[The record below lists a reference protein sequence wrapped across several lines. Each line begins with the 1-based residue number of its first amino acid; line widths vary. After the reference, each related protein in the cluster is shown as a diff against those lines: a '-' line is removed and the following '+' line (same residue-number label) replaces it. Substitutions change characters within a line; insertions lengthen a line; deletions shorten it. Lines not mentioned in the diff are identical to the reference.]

1 MIVAALCVY
10 AAYVYNTSSTYTV
23 SGQIYGTYWK
33 ITSTKY
39 LDISTQQKVRSELN
53 TIDLIASNYKDSSE
67 LSLINKAKVGESIK
81 VSKTLNYLLE
91 VSGLVHYQTSGLFN
105 ITLGIET
112 SKMGFGPSLKEDIGS
127 NNIRWI
133 NEAYTLDNQLITKHQ
148 QFHFDLSAIAKG
160 YAVDQIAKLLI
171 QEGYKNFVLDIG
183 GELAVIGKKYDQ
195 PWTIAIQD
203 PNNQGS
209 NPIYI
214 IEDETPIFIATSG
227 EYRNYNYDR
236 DGNKITH
243 TIDPRTNS
251 SIDPLGLSVS
261 VKNNSSAM
269 MADAYATALNIMD
282 VNEGLEFANLNNIQ
296 VMYVT
301 SDNILF
307 SENWND

>member
-1 MIVAALCVY
+1 M
-10 AAYVYNTSSTYTV
+10 YNTSSTYTI

-39 LDISTQQKVRSELN
+39 VDTATQQKVKAKLN
-53 TIDLIASNYKDSSE
+53 KIDLIASNYKEASE
-67 LSLINKAKVGESIK
+67 LSLINKVKIGETIA

-91 VSGLVHYQTSGLFN
+91 TSGLVHYQTDGLFN

-112 SKMGFGPSLKEDIGS
+112 SKMGFGPSLKEDIES

-133 NEAYTLDNQLITKHQ
+133 NEAYTLENQLLTKHQ

-160 YAVDQIAKLLI
+160 YAVDQVTNLLI

-195 PWTIAIQD
+195 PWTIAIQN
-203 PNNQGS
+203 PNNQDS

-214 IEDETPIFIATSG
+214 IEDEAPMYIATSG

-301 SDNILF
+301 SENILF
-307 SENWND
+307 SVNWND

>member
-1 MIVAALCVY
+1 M
-10 AAYVYNTSSTYTV
+10 YNTSSTYTI

-39 LDISTQQKVRSELN
+39 VDTATQQKVKAKLN
-53 TIDLIASNYKDSSE
+53 KIDLIASNYKEASE
-67 LSLINKAKVGESIK
+67 LSLINKVKIGETIA

-91 VSGLVHYQTSGLFN
+91 TSGLVHYQTSGLFN

-112 SKMGFGPSLKEDIGS
+112 SKMGFGPSLKEDIES

-133 NEAYTLDNQLITKHQ
+133 NEAYTLENQLLTKHQ

-160 YAVDQIAKLLI
+160 YAVDQVTNLLI

-195 PWTIAIQD
+195 PWTIAIQN
-203 PNNQGS
+203 PNNQDS

-214 IEDETPIFIATSG
+214 IEDEAPMYIATSG

-282 VNEGLEFANLNNIQ
+282 INEGLEFANLNNIQ

-301 SDNILF
+301 SENILF
-307 SENWND
+307 SVNWND

>member
-1 MIVAALCVY
+1 M
-10 AAYVYNTSSTYTV
+10 YNTSSTYTI

-39 LDISTQQKVRSELN
+39 VDTATQQKVKAKLN
-53 TIDLIASNYKDSSE
+53 KIDLIASNYKEASE
-67 LSLINKAKVGESIK
+67 LSLINKVKIGETIS
-81 VSKTLNYLLE
+81 VSKPLNYLLE
-91 VSGLVHYQTSGLFN
+91 TSGLVHYQTDGLFN

-112 SKMGFGPSLKEDIGS
+112 SKMGFGPSLKEDIES

-133 NEAYTLDNQLITKHQ
+133 NEAYTLENQLLTKHQ

-160 YAVDQIAKLLI
+160 YAVDQVTKLLI

-195 PWTIAIQD
+195 PWTIAIQN
-203 PNNQGS
+203 PNNQDS

-214 IEDETPIFIATSG
+214 IEDEAPMYIATSG

-301 SDNILF
+301 SENILF
-307 SENWND
+307 SVNWND

>member
-1 MIVAALCVY
+1 LCVY

-81 VSKTLNYLLE
+81 VSTTLNYLLE

>member
-1 MIVAALCVY
+1 M
-10 AAYVYNTSSTYTV
+10 YNTSSTYTI

-39 LDISTQQKVRSELN
+39 VDTATQQKVKAKLN
-53 TIDLIASNYKDSSE
+53 KIDLIASNYKEASE
-67 LSLINKAKVGESIK
+67 LSLINKVKIGETIA

-91 VSGLVHYQTSGLFN
+91 TSGLVHYQTSGLFN

-112 SKMGFGPSLKEDIGS
+112 SKMGFGPSLKEDIES

-133 NEAYTLDNQLITKHQ
+133 NEAYTLENQLLTKHQ

-160 YAVDQIAKLLI
+160 YAVDQVTKLLI

-195 PWTIAIQD
+195 PWTIAIQN
-203 PNNQGS
+203 PNNQDS

-214 IEDETPIFIATSG
+214 IEDEAPMYIATSG

-269 MADAYATALNIMD
+269 IADAYATALNIMD

-301 SDNILF
+301 SENILF
-307 SENWND
+307 SVNWND

>member
-1 MIVAALCVY
+1 M
-10 AAYVYNTSSTYTV
+10 YNTSSTYTI

-39 LDISTQQKVRSELN
+39 VDTATQQKVKAKLN
-53 TIDLIASNYKDSSE
+53 KIDLIASNYKEASE
-67 LSLINKAKVGESIK
+67 LSLINKVKIGETIA

-91 VSGLVHYQTSGLFN
+91 TSGLVHYQTSGLFN

-112 SKMGFGPSLKEDIGS
+112 SKMGFGPSLKEDIES

-133 NEAYTLDNQLITKHQ
+133 NEAYTLENQLLTKHQ

-160 YAVDQIAKLLI
+160 YAVDQVTNLLI

-195 PWTIAIQD
+195 PWTIAIQN
-203 PNNQGS
+203 PNNQDS

-214 IEDETPIFIATSG
+214 IEDEAPMYIATSG

-251 SIDPLGLSVS
+251 SIDPLNLSVS

-301 SDNILF
+301 SENILF
-307 SENWND
+307 SVNWND

>member
-1 MIVAALCVY
+1 M
-10 AAYVYNTSSTYTV
+10 YNTSSTYTI

-39 LDISTQQKVRSELN
+39 LDLTTQQNVREKLN
-53 TIDLIASNYKDSSE
+53 RIDLIASNYKDTSE
-67 LSLINKAKVGESIK
+67 LSLINKAKVGESIT

-91 VSGLVHYQTSGLFN
+91 ASGLVHYQTGGLFN

-112 SKMGFGPSLKEDIGS
+112 SKMGFGPSLNEDIES

-133 NEAYTLDNQLITKHQ
+133 NEAYTLDNQLLTKHK

-160 YAVDQIAKLLI
+160 YAVDQVANLLI
-171 QEGYKNFVLDIG
+171 QEGYNNFVLDIG
-183 GELAVIGKKYDQ
+183 GELAVIGKKYNQ

-203 PNNQGS
+203 PNNLDS
-209 NPIYI
+209 NQIYI
-214 IEDETPIFIATSG
+214 IEGNSPLYIATSG

-251 SIDPLGLSVS
+251 SIDSLGLSVS
-261 VKNNSSAM
+261 VKNHSSAM

-282 VNEGLEFANLNNIQ
+282 VNEGLEFANLNSIQ

-301 SDNILF
+301 SEDILF

>member
-1 MIVAALCVY
+1 MCVY

-127 NNIRWI
+127 NNIKWI

-171 QEGYKNFVLDIG
+171 QEGYINFVLDIG

-214 IEDETPIFIATSG
+214 IENETPIFIATSG

>member
-1 MIVAALCVY
+1 M
-10 AAYVYNTSSTYTV
+10 YNTSSTYTI

-39 LDISTQQKVRSELN
+39 VDTATQQKVKAKLN
-53 TIDLIASNYKDSSE
+53 KIDLIASNYKEASE
-67 LSLINKAKVGESIK
+67 LSLINKVKIGETIA

-91 VSGLVHYQTSGLFN
+91 TSGLVHYQTSGLFN

-112 SKMGFGPSLKEDIGS
+112 SKMGFGPSLKEDIES

-133 NEAYTLDNQLITKHQ
+133 NEAYTLENQLLTKHQ

-160 YAVDQIAKLLI
+160 YAVDQVTNLLI

-195 PWTIAIQD
+195 PWTIAIQN
-203 PNNQGS
+203 PNNQDS
-209 NPIYI
+209 NPSYI
-214 IEDETPIFIATSG
+214 IEDEAPMYIATSG

-301 SDNILF
+301 SENILF
-307 SENWND
+307 SANWND

>member
-1 MIVAALCVY
+1 M
-10 AAYVYNTSSTYTV
+10 YNTSSTYTI

-39 LDISTQQKVRSELN
+39 IDLTTQQKVREKLN
-53 TIDLIASNYKDSSE
+53 TIDLIASNYKDTSE
-67 LSLINKAKVGESIK
+67 LSLINKAKVGESITL
-81 VSKTLNYLLE
+81 SKTLNYLLE
-91 VSGLVHYQTSGLFN
+91 TSGLVHYQTSGLFN

-282 VNEGLEFANLNNIQ
+282 VNEGLEFANLNNICLL
-296 VMYVT
+296 YT
-301 SDNILF
+301 SPSPRDL
-307 SENWND
+307 STSRMPSSA

>member
-1 MIVAALCVY
+1 M
-10 AAYVYNTSSTYTV
+10 YNTSSTYTI

-39 LDISTQQKVRSELN
+39 VDTATQQKVKAKLN
-53 TIDLIASNYKDSSE
+53 KIDLIASNYKEASE
-67 LSLINKAKVGESIK
+67 LSLINKVKIGETIA

-91 VSGLVHYQTSGLFN
+91 TSGLVHYQTSGLFN

-112 SKMGFGPSLKEDIGS
+112 SKMGFGPSLKEDIES

-133 NEAYTLDNQLITKHQ
+133 NEAYTLENQLLTKHQ

-160 YAVDQIAKLLI
+160 YAVDQVTNLLI

-195 PWTIAIQD
+195 PWTIAIQN
-203 PNNQGS
+203 PNNQDS

-214 IEDETPIFIATSG
+214 IEDEAPMYIATSG

-301 SDNILF
+301 SENILF
-307 SENWND
+307 SVNWND

>member
-1 MIVAALCVY
+1 M
-10 AAYVYNTSSTYTV
+10 YNTSSTYTI

-39 LDISTQQKVRSELN
+39 VDTATQQKVKAKLN
-53 TIDLIASNYKDSSE
+53 KIDLIASNYKEASE
-67 LSLINKAKVGESIK
+67 LSLINKAKIGETIA
-81 VSKTLNYLLE
+81 VSKILNHLLE
-91 VSGLVHYQTSGLFN
+91 TSGLVHYQTSGLFN

-112 SKMGFGPSLKEDIGS
+112 SKMGFGPSLKEDIET
-127 NNIRWI
+127 NNNRWI
-133 NEAYTLDNQLITKHQ
+133 NEAYTLENQLLTKHK

-160 YAVDQIAKLLI
+160 YAVDQVAKLLI
-171 QEGYKNFVLDIG
+171 LEGYENFVLDIG

-203 PNNQGS
+203 PNNRDS

-214 IEDETPIFIATSG
+214 IEDEAPMYIATSG

-236 DGNKITH
+236 DGNRITH

-282 VNEGLEFANLNNIQ
+282 INEGLEFANLNNIQ

-301 SDNILF
+301 SENILF
-307 SENWND
+307 SVNWND

>member
-1 MIVAALCVY
+1 M
-10 AAYVYNTSSTYTV
+10 YNTSSTYTI

-39 LDISTQQKVRSELN
+39 VDTATQQKVKAKLN
-53 TIDLIASNYKDSSE
+53 KIDLIASNYKEASE
-67 LSLINKAKVGESIK
+67 LSLINKVKIGETIA

-91 VSGLVHYQTSGLFN
+91 TSGLVHYQTSGLFN

-112 SKMGFGPSLKEDIGS
+112 SKMGFGPSLKEDIES

-133 NEAYTLDNQLITKHQ
+133 NEAYTLENQLLTKHQ

-160 YAVDQIAKLLI
+160 YAVDQVTNLLI

-195 PWTIAIQD
+195 PWTIAIQN
-203 PNNQGS
+203 PNNQDS

-214 IEDETPIFIATSG
+214 IEDDAPMYIATSG

-251 SIDPLGLSVS
+251 SIDPLNLSVS

-301 SDNILF
+301 SENILF
-307 SENWND
+307 SVNWND

>member
-1 MIVAALCVY
+1 M
-10 AAYVYNTSSTYTV
+10 YNTSSTYTI

-39 LDISTQQKVRSELN
+39 VDTATQQKVKAKLN
-53 TIDLIASNYKDSSE
+53 KIDLIASNYKEASE
-67 LSLINKAKVGESIK
+67 LSLINKVKIGETIA

-91 VSGLVHYQTSGLFN
+91 TSGLVHYQTSGLFN
-105 ITLGIET
+105 ITLGIES
-112 SKMGFGPSLKEDIGS
+112 SKMGFGPSLKEDIES

-133 NEAYTLDNQLITKHQ
+133 NEAYTLENQLLTKHQ

-160 YAVDQIAKLLI
+160 YAVDQVTNLLI

-195 PWTIAIQD
+195 PWTIAIQN
-203 PNNQGS
+203 PNNQDS

-214 IEDETPIFIATSG
+214 IEDEAPMYIATSG

-301 SDNILF
+301 SENILF
-307 SENWND
+307 SVNWND

>member
-1 MIVAALCVY
+1 
-10 AAYVYNTSSTYTV
+10 
-23 SGQIYGTYWK
+23 
-33 ITSTKY
+33 
-39 LDISTQQKVRSELN
+39 
-53 TIDLIASNYKDSSE
+53 
-67 LSLINKAKVGESIK
+67 
-81 VSKTLNYLLE
+81 
-91 VSGLVHYQTSGLFN
+91 
-105 ITLGIET
+105 
-112 SKMGFGPSLKEDIGS
+112 MGFGPSLKEDIKS

-133 NEAYTLDNQLITKHQ
+133 NEAYTLENQLITKHQ

-160 YAVDQIAKLLI
+160 YAVDQVAKLLI

-203 PNNQGS
+203 PNNEDS
-209 NPIYI
+209 EPIYF
-214 IEDETPIFIATSG
+214 IEGNPPLYIATSG

-251 SIDPLGLSVS
+251 FVDSLGLSVS

>member
-1 MIVAALCVY
+1 M
-10 AAYVYNTSSTYTV
+10 YNTSSTYTI

-39 LDISTQQKVRSELN
+39 VDTATQQKVKAKLN
-53 TIDLIASNYKDSSE
+53 KIDLIASNYKEASE
-67 LSLINKAKVGESIK
+67 LSLINKVKIGETIA

-91 VSGLVHYQTSGLFN
+91 TSGLVHYQTSGLFN

-112 SKMGFGPSLKEDIGS
+112 SKMGFGPSLKEDIES

-133 NEAYTLDNQLITKHQ
+133 NEAYTLENQLLTKHQ

-160 YAVDQIAKLLI
+160 YAVDQVTKLLI

-195 PWTIAIQD
+195 PWTIAIQN
-203 PNNQGS
+203 PNNQDS

-214 IEDETPIFIATSG
+214 IEDEAPMYIATSG

-301 SDNILF
+301 SENILF
-307 SENWND
+307 SVNWND

>member
-1 MIVAALCVY
+1 LCVY

>member
-1 MIVAALCVY
+1 M
-10 AAYVYNTSSTYTV
+10 YNTSSTYTI

-39 LDISTQQKVRSELN
+39 VDTATQQKVKAKLN
-53 TIDLIASNYKDSSE
+53 KIDLIASNYKEASE
-67 LSLINKAKVGESIK
+67 LSLINKVKIGETIA

-91 VSGLVHYQTSGLFN
+91 TSGLVHYQTSGLFN

-112 SKMGFGPSLKEDIGS
+112 SKMGFGPSLKEDIES

-133 NEAYTLDNQLITKHQ
+133 NEAYTLENQLLTKHQ

-160 YAVDQIAKLLI
+160 YAVDQVTNLLI

-195 PWTIAIQD
+195 PWTIAIQN
-203 PNNQGS
+203 PNNQDS

-214 IEDETPIFIATSG
+214 IEDEAPMYIATSG

-236 DGNKITH
+236 DGNRITH

-301 SDNILF
+301 SENILF
-307 SENWND
+307 SVNWND

>member
-1 MIVAALCVY
+1 M
-10 AAYVYNTSSTYTV
+10 YNTSSTYTI

-39 LDISTQQKVRSELN
+39 VDTATQQKVKAKLN
-53 TIDLIASNYKDSSE
+53 KIDLIASNYKEASE
-67 LSLINKAKVGESIK
+67 LSLINKVKIGETIA

-91 VSGLVHYQTSGLFN
+91 TSGLVHYQTSGLFN

-112 SKMGFGPSLKEDIGS
+112 SKMGFGPSLKEDIES

-133 NEAYTLDNQLITKHQ
+133 NDAYTLENQLLTKHQ

-160 YAVDQIAKLLI
+160 YAVDQVTNLLI

-195 PWTIAIQD
+195 PWTIAIQN
-203 PNNQGS
+203 PNNQDS

-214 IEDETPIFIATSG
+214 IEDEAPMYIATSG

-236 DGNKITH
+236 DGNRITH

-301 SDNILF
+301 SENILF
-307 SENWND
+307 SVNWND

>member
-1 MIVAALCVY
+1 M
-10 AAYVYNTSSTYTV
+10 YNTSSTYTI

-39 LDISTQQKVRSELN
+39 VDTATQQKVKAKLN
-53 TIDLIASNYKDSSE
+53 KIDLIASNYKEASE
-67 LSLINKAKVGESIK
+67 LSLINEVKIGETIA

-91 VSGLVHYQTSGLFN
+91 TSGLVHYQTSGLFN

-112 SKMGFGPSLKEDIGS
+112 SKMGFGPSLKEDIES

-133 NEAYTLDNQLITKHQ
+133 NEAYTLENQLLTKHQ

-160 YAVDQIAKLLI
+160 YAVDQVTNLLI

-195 PWTIAIQD
+195 PWTIAIQN
-203 PNNQGS
+203 PNNQDS

-214 IEDETPIFIATSG
+214 IEDEAPMYIATSG

-301 SDNILF
+301 SENILF
-307 SENWND
+307 SVNWND

>member
-1 MIVAALCVY
+1 M
-10 AAYVYNTSSTYTV
+10 YNTSSTYTI

-39 LDISTQQKVRSELN
+39 VDTATQQKVKAKLN
-53 TIDLIASNYKDSSE
+53 KIDLIASNYKEASE
-67 LSLINKAKVGESIK
+67 LSLINKVKIGETIA

-91 VSGLVHYQTSGLFN
+91 TSSLVHYQTSGLFN

-112 SKMGFGPSLKEDIGS
+112 SKMGFGPSLKEDIES

-133 NEAYTLDNQLITKHQ
+133 NEAYTLENQLLTKHQ

-160 YAVDQIAKLLI
+160 YAVDQVTNLLI

-195 PWTIAIQD
+195 PWTIAIQN
-203 PNNQGS
+203 PNNQDS

-214 IEDETPIFIATSG
+214 IEDEAPMYIATSG

>member
-1 MIVAALCVY
+1 MCVY

-214 IEDETPIFIATSG
+214 IENETPIFIATSG

-282 VNEGLEFANLNNIQ
+282 VNVGLEFANLNNIQ

-307 SENWND
+307 SENWID

>member
-1 MIVAALCVY
+1 
-10 AAYVYNTSSTYTV
+10 
-23 SGQIYGTYWK
+23 
-33 ITSTKY
+33 
-39 LDISTQQKVRSELN
+39 
-53 TIDLIASNYKDSSE
+53 
-67 LSLINKAKVGESIK
+67 
-81 VSKTLNYLLE
+81 
-91 VSGLVHYQTSGLFN
+91 
-105 ITLGIET
+105 
-112 SKMGFGPSLKEDIGS
+112 MGFGPSLKEDIGS

-160 YAVDQIAKLLI
+160 YAVDQIANLLI
-171 QEGYKNFVLDIG
+171 QEGYKNLVLDIG

>member
-1 MIVAALCVY
+1 
-10 AAYVYNTSSTYTV
+10 
-23 SGQIYGTYWK
+23 
-33 ITSTKY
+33 
-39 LDISTQQKVRSELN
+39 
-53 TIDLIASNYKDSSE
+53 
-67 LSLINKAKVGESIK
+67 
-81 VSKTLNYLLE
+81 
-91 VSGLVHYQTSGLFN
+91 
-105 ITLGIET
+105 
-112 SKMGFGPSLKEDIGS
+112 MGFGPSLKEDIES

-133 NEAYTLDNQLITKHQ
+133 NEAYTLEDQLLTKHQ

-160 YAVDQIAKLLI
+160 YAVDQVSKLLI
-171 QEGYKNFVLDIG
+171 QEGYENFVLDIG

-203 PNNQGS
+203 PNNQDS

-214 IEDETPIFIATSG
+214 IEDEAPMYIATSG

-236 DGNKITH
+236 DGNKLTH

-301 SDNILF
+301 SENILF
-307 SENWND
+307 SVNWND

>member
-1 MIVAALCVY
+1 M
-10 AAYVYNTSSTYTV
+10 YNTSSTYTI

-39 LDISTQQKVRSELN
+39 VDTATQQKVKAKLN
-53 TIDLIASNYKDSSE
+53 KIDLIASNYKEASE
-67 LSLINKAKVGESIK
+67 LSLINKVKIGETIA

-91 VSGLVHYQTSGLFN
+91 TSGLVHYQTSGLFN

-112 SKMGFGPSLKEDIGS
+112 SKMGFGPSLKEDIES

-133 NEAYTLDNQLITKHQ
+133 NEAYTLENQLLTKHQ

-160 YAVDQIAKLLI
+160 YAVDQVAKLLI
-171 QEGYKNFVLDIG
+171 QEGYENFVLDIG

-195 PWTIAIQD
+195 PWTIAIQN
-203 PNNQGS
+203 PNNQDS

-214 IEDETPIFIATSG
+214 IEDEAPMYIATSG

-301 SDNILF
+301 SENILF
-307 SENWND
+307 SVNWND

>member
-1 MIVAALCVY
+1 M
-10 AAYVYNTSSTYTV
+10 YNTSSTYTI

-39 LDISTQQKVRSELN
+39 VDTATQQKVKAKLN
-53 TIDLIASNYKDSSE
+53 KIDLIASNYKEASE
-67 LSLINKAKVGESIK
+67 LSLINKVKIGETIA

-91 VSGLVHYQTSGLFN
+91 TSGLVHYQTSGLFN

-112 SKMGFGPSLKEDIGS
+112 SKMGFGPSLKEDIES

-133 NEAYTLDNQLITKHQ
+133 NEAYTLENQLLTKHQ

-160 YAVDQIAKLLI
+160 YAVDQVTNLLI

-195 PWTIAIQD
+195 PWTIAIQN
-203 PNNQGS
+203 PNNQDS

-214 IEDETPIFIATSG
+214 IEDEAPMYIATSG

-251 SIDPLGLSVS
+251 SIDPLSLSVS

-301 SDNILF
+301 SENILF
-307 SENWND
+307 SVNWND

>member
-1 MIVAALCVY
+1 M
-10 AAYVYNTSSTYTV
+10 YNTSSTYTI

-39 LDISTQQKVRSELN
+39 VDTATQQKVKAKLN
-53 TIDLIASNYKDSSE
+53 KIDLIASNYKEASE
-67 LSLINKAKVGESIK
+67 LSLINKVKIGETIA

-91 VSGLVHYQTSGLFN
+91 TSGLVHYQTSGLFN

-112 SKMGFGPSLKEDIGS
+112 SKMGFGPSLKEDIES

-133 NEAYTLDNQLITKHQ
+133 NEAYTLENQLLTKHQ

-160 YAVDQIAKLLI
+160 YAVDQVTNLLI

-195 PWTIAIQD
+195 PWTIAIQN
-203 PNNQGS
+203 PNNQDS

-214 IEDETPIFIATSG
+214 IEDEAPIYIATSG

-301 SDNILF
+301 SENILF
-307 SENWND
+307 SVNWND

>member
-1 MIVAALCVY
+1 M
-10 AAYVYNTSSTYTV
+10 YNTSSTYTI

-39 LDISTQQKVRSELN
+39 VDTATQQKVKAKLN
-53 TIDLIASNYKDSSE
+53 KIDLIASNYKEASE
-67 LSLINKAKVGESIK
+67 LSLINKVKIGETIA

-91 VSGLVHYQTSGLFN
+91 TSGLVHYQTSGLFN

-112 SKMGFGPSLKEDIGS
+112 SKMGFGPSLKEDIES

-133 NEAYTLDNQLITKHQ
+133 NEAYTLENQLLTKHQ

-160 YAVDQIAKLLI
+160 YAVDQVTNLLI

-195 PWTIAIQD
+195 PWTIAIQN
-203 PNNQGS
+203 PNNQDS

-214 IEDETPIFIATSG
+214 IEDDAPMYIATSG

-301 SDNILF
+301 SENILF
-307 SENWND
+307 SVNWND

>member
-1 MIVAALCVY
+1 
-10 AAYVYNTSSTYTV
+10 
-23 SGQIYGTYWK
+23 
-33 ITSTKY
+33 
-39 LDISTQQKVRSELN
+39 
-53 TIDLIASNYKDSSE
+53 
-67 LSLINKAKVGESIK
+67 
-81 VSKTLNYLLE
+81 
-91 VSGLVHYQTSGLFN
+91 
-105 ITLGIET
+105 
-112 SKMGFGPSLKEDIGS
+112 MGFGPSLKEDIGS

>member
-1 MIVAALCVY
+1 M
-10 AAYVYNTSSTYTV
+10 YNTSSTYTI

-39 LDISTQQKVRSELN
+39 VDTATQQKVKTKLN
-53 TIDLIASNYKDSSE
+53 KIDLIASNYKEASE
-67 LSLINKAKVGESIK
+67 LSLINKVKIGETIA

-91 VSGLVHYQTSGLFN
+91 TSGLVHYQTSGLFN

-112 SKMGFGPSLKEDIGS
+112 SKMGFGPSLKEDIES

-133 NEAYTLDNQLITKHQ
+133 NEAYTLENQLLTKHQ

-160 YAVDQIAKLLI
+160 YAVDQVTNLLI

-195 PWTIAIQD
+195 PWTIAIQN
-203 PNNQGS
+203 PNNQDS

-214 IEDETPIFIATSG
+214 IEDEAPMYIATSG

-301 SDNILF
+301 SENILF
-307 SENWND
+307 SVNWND

>member
-1 MIVAALCVY
+1 M
-10 AAYVYNTSSTYTV
+10 YNTSSTYTI

-39 LDISTQQKVRSELN
+39 VNTATQQKVKAKLN
-53 TIDLIASNYKDSSE
+53 EIDLIASNYKEASE
-67 LSLINKAKVGESIK
+67 LSLINKAKIGEIIA

-91 VSGLVHYQTSGLFN
+91 TSGLVHYQTSGLFN

-112 SKMGFGPSLKEDIGS
+112 SKMGFGPSLKEDIET
-127 NNIRWI
+127 NNNRWI
-133 NEAYTLDNQLITKHQ
+133 NEAYTLENQLLTKHQ

-160 YAVDQIAKLLI
+160 YAVDQVAKLLI
-171 QEGYKNFVLDIG
+171 LEGYENFVLDIG

-203 PNNQGS
+203 PNNRDS

-214 IEDETPIFIATSG
+214 IEDEAPMYIATSG

-236 DGNKITH
+236 DGNRITH

-282 VNEGLEFANLNNIQ
+282 INEGLEFANLNNIQ

-301 SDNILF
+301 SENILF
-307 SENWND
+307 SVNWND